1 MDPAIARAPMPVAF
15 EDGLGER
22 RHTVDPRNEPLEA
35 LTLRSELTAV
45 PSFEFALRERV
56 SRLASFRHA
65 CYGHV
70 RGVERIDRGTPTLAI
85 VSDRVP
91 GVRLSEVL
99 AVAEKELLPVEIDAG
114 LCLIRQLVQA
124 VAMLHEQLPDVCH
137 GAISPERVIIT
148 PNARLVI
155 VEHVLGAALGQLL
168 YSRERYW
175 KELRIPLPPR
185 AGLPRFDRRAD
196 VTQVGAI
203 ALALILGRPLNDDD
217 YPARMEEIVGRVG
230 AVSASGGL
238 EPLPASVRSWLS
250 RALQLDPRASFAS
263 AVEAL
268 AELDNVLGETDYTA
282 APSALEGF
290 LAQYYA
296 SVELSASEPVPQAAP
311 VVAPPIAVAPAA
323 APAAVTSK
331 AAAPKIAGPNATALN
346 ASALNAAAPSPANR
360 AHLANKPQAAAS
372 RPADDVSVVLRAQM
386 EEAEI
391 HMPKPT
397 ASRRRLIAAAVVL
410 LALTSGGALAARNY
424 LMPSAAAATGT
435 LAVSTNPEGVGVVVD
450 GKPRG
455 LTPLSL
461 SLPAG
466 DHVLEL
472 VTEDQRRKI
481 PVKITAGGQV
491 SQFIEMPKA
500 SPGVGRLLVR
510 TEPSGAKVSVDGHVF
525 GRSPLTVE
533 GLTPGAH
540 SVLLETE
547 LASVK
552 QEVTVEAGTTASLV
566 VPLSAPQGMPVSGWI
581 AVNAPVD
588 VQLFEGGRLLG
599 SSRSD
604 RIMVSVGRHELEVVN
619 DALGYR
625 STHNIQVTPGQV
637 ANVRLDWPKGT
648 IALNALPWADVFID
662 GKLIGE
668 TPIGSVAVP
677 IGAHEVTF
685 RHPELGEHRSNIV
698 VTLGTPA
705 KLSVDLRKK

>member
-1 MDPAIARAPMPVAF
+1 MDPAIARAPMPIAF

-22 RHTVDPRNEPLEA
+22 RHTVDPRNEPLEV
-35 LTLRSELTAV
+35 LTLRSELTSV

-65 CYGHV
+65 CYGNV

-91 GVRLSEVL
+91 GVRLSEIL
-99 AVAEKELLPVEIDAG
+99 TVAEKELLPVEIDAG

-148 PNARLVI
+148 PNARLVV

-175 KELRIPLPPR
+175 RELRIPLPPR

-282 APSALEGF
+282 APAALEGF
-290 LAQYYA
+290 LAQYHS
-296 SVELSASEPVPQAAP
+296 SVELSASEPASAAP
-311 VVAPPIAVAPAA
+311 VVAAPIAIAAPVAP
-323 APAAVTSK
+323 V
-331 AAAPKIAGPNATALN
+331 AAAPKMPAPKV
-346 ASALNAAAPSPANR
+346 AAPHLPAPPSQ
-360 AHLANKPQAAAS
+360 AHVTNKPEPFAS
-372 RPADDVSVVLRAQM
+372 RPADDVTAVLRAKM
-386 EEAEI
+386 GEAEVP
-391 HMPKPT
+391 MPKPT

-424 LMPSAAAATGT
+424 LMPAAAAATGT
-435 LAVSTNPEGVGVVVD
+435 LAVNTNPEGVGVVID
-450 GKPRG
+450 GQPRG

-461 SLPAG
+461 TLPAG

-491 SQFIEMPKA
+491 SQFIEVPKA
-500 SPGVGRLLVR
+500 SPGVGRLQVR

-547 LASVK
+547 LASVR

-566 VPLSAPQGMPVSGWI
+566 VPLSAPQGVPVSGWI

-604 RIMVSVGRHELEVVN
+604 RIMVSVGRHEIEVVN
-619 DALGYR
+619 DAVGYR
-625 STHNIQVTPGQV
+625 STHTVQVTPGQV